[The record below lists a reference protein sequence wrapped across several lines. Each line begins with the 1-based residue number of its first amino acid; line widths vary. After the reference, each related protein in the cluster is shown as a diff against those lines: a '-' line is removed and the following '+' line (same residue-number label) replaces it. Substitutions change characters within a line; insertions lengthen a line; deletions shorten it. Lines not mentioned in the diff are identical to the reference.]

1 MILKKLLAF
10 ALTILLIYPAVGAA
24 QIGQSGPLTLEECVQ
39 IALQRNSSYLN
50 AQRQARIAETQVTT
64 ARSRLL
70 PSLNTSFSSG
80 RFRQGTSTFKRD
92 VPIIDTQTG
101 ETIGYRQLEVEQ
113 DGSVRQSHSAS
124 FTLNQTIFDF
134 GDTYNSLK
142 QARAGRESAYYSVD
156 NSKQN
161 TILTIHQSFFELLK
175 NIRLLE
181 VAREAVTSSEEQ
193 LKRTQSMFEIGSVA
207 QADVYRAQTTLGN
220 DKITQ
225 IRQQNLVRDSRALLN
240 VAMGRQPDAGLEIVD
255 PEDDESPTSYNEE
268 EVLNVAMQNNPQIFQ
283 FREDMN
289 AAMYGRRAAKAA
301 FMPEISGFAQ
311 YSRSNSEFDR
321 VYTGYDK
328 NFSLNLG
335 LRLNLNLFNGFAD
348 AANLERQA
356 NNYRIAEENLI
367 NTQRELRR
375 EVREALL
382 DLQVNQEV
390 SEINESNLQSAQEDL
405 RLAQERYRVGAGTLL
420 DVITAQVNLT
430 RARATFVQAKYDT
443 KIAEARLQSA
453 MGTLK

>member
-1 MILKKLLAF
+1 MIFKKLLAF
-10 ALTILLIYPAVGAA
+10 ALASLLLFPVVGFS
-24 QIGQSGPLTLEECVQ
+24 QSGQSKPLTLEECVQ
-39 IALQRNSSYLN
+39 IALQKNSSYLN
-50 AQRQARIAETQVTT
+50 AQRQARIAETQVTS

-70 PSLNTSFSSG
+70 PTLSSSFSSG

-92 VPIIDTQTG
+92 VPIIDTNTG

-134 GDTYNSLK
+134 GDTYNTLK
-142 QARAGRESAYYSVD
+142 QARSNRESAFYSVD

-161 TILTIHQSFFELLK
+161 TVLTIHQRYFELLK

-181 VAREAVTSSEEQ
+181 VASEAVKSSEEQ

-220 DKITQ
+220 DKISLIQ
-225 IRQQNLVRDSRALLN
+225 QQNMVRDSRALLN
-240 VAMGRQPDAGLEIVD
+240 VAMGRQPDAELEIID
-255 PEDDESPTSYNEE
+255 LEDVEAQPVYNEE
-268 EVLNVAMQNNPQIFQ
+268 EVLNIAMQNNPQIFQ
-283 FREDMN
+283 FKSDMN
-289 AAMYGRRAAKAA
+289 AAKYGRRAAKAA
-301 FMPEISGFAQ
+301 YLPIISGFAQ
-311 YSRSNSEFDR
+311 YSRSNSEIDR
-321 VYTGYDK
+321 VYTNYDK

-335 LRLNLNLFNGFAD
+335 LRLNFNLFNGFAD
-348 AANLERQA
+348 AANVERQA
-356 NNYRIAEENLI
+356 QSYRIAEENLV

-375 EVREALL
+375 QVREALL

-390 SEINESNLQSAQEDL
+390 SQINESNLQSAQEDL

-430 RARATFVQAKYDT
+430 RARATYVQAKYNT
-443 KIAEARLQSA
+443 KITEARLQAA